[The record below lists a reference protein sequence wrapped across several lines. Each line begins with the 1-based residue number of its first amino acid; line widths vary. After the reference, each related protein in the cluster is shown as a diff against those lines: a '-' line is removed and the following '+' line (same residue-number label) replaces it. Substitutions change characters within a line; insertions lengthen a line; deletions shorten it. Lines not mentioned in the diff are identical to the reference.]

1 MAFARHVEALG
12 YHTLVMPDHFGAR
25 FALAPALVLA
35 AEATSRLRVGSLVYD
50 NDFRHPALL
59 AQEVASI
66 DLLTDGRFEFG
77 LGAGWLKS
85 EYDAAGIPFDGGGT
99 RVERMAEALDVVKG
113 LFTATPLTY
122 EGRYYRLTGL
132 TGSAKPRQQPHP
144 PILIGGGGRRLL
156 TLAAKEADII
166 SIMPR
171 SKRDSAKPRQ
181 QPHPP
186 ILIGGG
192 GRRLLTLAANEADII
207 SIMPRSKRD
216 GSGLEDAD
224 AGPEAFTRK
233 VAWIREAA
241 GDRFATIE
249 LNTLVQTVVITDH
262 PRAAAE
268 PLAKEYEMDPE
279 QVFETPL
286 VLIGSVD
293 QIAQTLEQRR
303 ERFGLSYITV
313 FEKDLE
319 NLAKVIG
326 RSRS

>member
-12 YHTLVMPDHFGAR
+12 YHTLLMPDHFGAR

-85 EYDAAGIPFDGGGT
+85 EYDAAGVPFDEGKT
-99 RVERMAEALDVVKG
+99 RVERMAEALHIVKA
-113 LFTATPLTY
+113 LFAATPVTY
-122 EGRYYRLTGL
+122 EGRHYRLTGL
-132 TGSAKPRQQPHP
+132 TGSAKPKQEPHP
-144 PILIGGGGRRLL
+144 PVLIGGGGRQLL
-156 TLAAKEADII
+156 TLAAKEAAII

-171 SKRDSAKPRQ
+171 SR
-181 QPHPP
+181 
-186 ILIGGG
+186 
-192 GRRLLTLAANEADII
+192 
-207 SIMPRSKRD
+207 RD

-224 AGPEAFTRK
+224 ARPDAFTRK
-233 VAWIREAA
+233 VAWIRDAA
-241 GDRFATIE
+241 GDRFSAIE

-262 PRAAAE
+262 PGAAAA
-268 PLAKEYEMDPE
+268 PLAKEYEMDTG

-293 QIAQTLEQRR
+293 QIAETLEQRR
-303 ERFGLSYITV
+303 ERFGISYITV

-319 NLAKVIG
+319 NLGKVINRLVG
-326 RSRS
+326 

>member
-1 MAFARHVEALG
+1 
-12 YHTLVMPDHFGAR
+12 MPDHFGAR

-35 AEATSRLRVGSLVYD
+35 AEATSGLRVGSLVYD

-85 EYDAAGIPFDGGGT
+85 EYDAAGIRFDDGGT
-99 RVERMAEALDVVKG
+99 RVERMAEALHVVKA
-113 LFTATPLTY
+113 LMTATPLTF
-122 EGRYYRLTGL
+122 EGRYYRLAGL
-132 TGSAKPRQQPHP
+132 TGSAKPAQQPHP

-156 TLAAKEADII
+156 TLAAI
-166 SIMPR
+166 
-171 SKRDSAKPRQ
+171 
-181 QPHPP
+181 
-186 ILIGGG
+186 
-192 GRRLLTLAANEADII
+192 EADII

-216 GSGLEDAD
+216 GSGLEEAD
-224 AGPEAFTRK
+224 GSPEAFARK
-233 VAWIREAA
+233 VAWIRDAA
-241 GDRFATIE
+241 GDRFSAME
-249 LNTLVQTVVITDH
+249 LNTLVQAVVITDH
-262 PRAAAE
+262 PRAAAA
-268 PLAKEYEMDPE
+268 PLAKEYEMEADE
-279 QVFETPL
+279 VLETPL

-319 NLAKVIG
+319 NMAKVIG
-326 RSRS
+326 RVRS

>member
-12 YHTLVMPDHFGAR
+12 YDTLLMPDHFGPR

-85 EYDAAGIPFDGGGT
+85 EYDAAGLPFDEGGT
-99 RVERMAEALDVVKG
+99 RVERMAEALHVVKA
-113 LFTATPLTY
+113 LFAATPVTY
-122 EGRYYRLTGL
+122 EGRHYRLTGL
-132 TGSAKPRQQPHP
+132 TGSAKPKQEPHP
-144 PILIGGGGRRLL
+144 PV
-156 TLAAKEADII
+156 
-166 SIMPR
+166 
-171 SKRDSAKPRQ
+171 
-181 QPHPP
+181 
-186 ILIGGG
+186 LIGGG

-207 SIMPRSKRD
+207 SIMPRSRRD

-224 AGPEAFTRK
+224 ASPEAFTRK
-233 VAWIREAA
+233 VAWIRDAA
-241 GDRFATIE
+241 GTRFSAIE

-262 PRAAAE
+262 PRAAAA
-268 PLAKEYEMDPE
+268 PLAREYVMEVD

-293 QIAQTLEQRR
+293 QIAKALEQRR
-303 ERFGLSYITV
+303 ERFGISYITV

-319 NLAKVIG
+319 NMGKVIN
-326 RSRS
+326 RSSR

>member
-1 MAFARHVEALG
+1 MALARQVEDSG
-12 YHTLVMPDHFGAR
+12 YHTLLMPDHFGPR

-35 AEATSRLRVGSLVYD
+35 AEATTTLRVGSLVYD
-50 NDFRHPALL
+50 NDFRHPAVL

-85 EYDAAGIPFDGGGT
+85 EYDAAGLPFDDGAT
-99 RVERMAEALDVVKG
+99 RVERMAEALHVVKA
-113 LFTATPLTY
+113 LFSAAPLTY
-122 EGRYYRLTGL
+122 EGRFYKVAAL
-132 TGSAKPRQQPHP
+132 TGSAKPKQEPHP
-144 PILIGGGGRRLL
+144 PVLIGGGGRRLL

-171 SKRDSAKPRQ
+171 SR
-181 QPHPP
+181 
-186 ILIGGG
+186 
-192 GRRLLTLAANEADII
+192 
-207 SIMPRSKRD
+207 RD

-224 AGPEAFTRK
+224 ASAEAFTQK
-233 VAWIREAA
+233 VAWIRDAA
-241 GDRFATIE
+241 GSRFSAIE
-249 LNTLVQTVVITDH
+249 LNTLVQAVIITD
-262 PRAAAE
+262 RRREAAA
-268 PLAKEYEMDPE
+268 PLAKEYSMKVD

-293 QIAQTLEQRR
+293 QIAESLEQRR

-319 NLAKVIG
+319 NLAGVID
-326 RSRS
+326 RMVR

>member
-1 MAFARHVEALG
+1 MSTSRPRPKTEWMAFARHVEALG

-156 TLAAKEADII
+156 TLAA
-166 SIMPR
+166 
-171 SKRDSAKPRQ
+171 
-181 QPHPP
+181 
-186 ILIGGG
+186 
-192 GRRLLTLAANEADII
+192 NEADII

>member
-1 MAFARHVEALG
+1 MAFARHVETLG
-12 YHTLVMPDHFGAR
+12 YDTLVMPDHFGPR

-85 EYDAAGIPFDGGGT
+85 EYGAAGLPFDDGGT
-99 RVERMAEALDVVKG
+99 RVARMAEALHVVKT
-113 LFTATPLTY
+113 LFNAAPLTY
-122 EGRYYRLTGL
+122 EGRHYRLTAL
-132 TGSAKPRQQPHP
+132 IGSAKPKQEPHP

-156 TLAAKEADII
+156 TLAATEADII

-171 SKRDSAKPRQ
+171 SR
-181 QPHPP
+181 
-186 ILIGGG
+186 
-192 GRRLLTLAANEADII
+192 
-207 SIMPRSKRD
+207 RD

-224 AGPEAFTRK
+224 AGAEAFTRK
-233 VAWIREAA
+233 LAWIREAA
-241 GDRFATIE
+241 GPRFSAIE
-249 LNTLVQTVVITDH
+249 FNTLVQTVVITDYA
-262 PRAAAE
+262 RDAAA
-268 PLAKEYEMDPE
+268 PLAKEYGMDVDE
-279 QVFETPL
+279 VFETPL

-293 QIAQTLEQRR
+293 QLAKTLEQRR
-303 ERFGLSYITV
+303 ERFGLSYFTV

-319 NLAKVIG
+319 NMARVIERLG
-326 RSRS
+326 R

>member
-1 MAFARHVEALG
+1 MALARQIESLG

-85 EYDAAGIPFDGGGT
+85 EYDAAGLPFDDGGT
-99 RVERMAEALDVVKG
+99 RVARMAEALHVVKA
-113 LFTATPLTY
+113 LFSATSVTY
-122 EGRYYRLTGL
+122 EGRFYRLTDL
-132 TGSAKPRQQPHP
+132 TGGAKPKQAPHP
-144 PILIGGGGRRLL
+144 PVLIGGGGRRLL
-156 TLAAKEADII
+156 TLAAQEADII

-171 SKRDSAKPRQ
+171 SR
-181 QPHPP
+181 
-186 ILIGGG
+186 
-192 GRRLLTLAANEADII
+192 
-207 SIMPRSKRD
+207 RD

-224 AGPEAFTRK
+224 ASPEAFTRK
-233 VAWIREAA
+233 VAWIRDAA
-241 GDRFATIE
+241 GNRFSAIE
-249 LNTLVQTVVITDH
+249 LNTLVQTVVITDRAH
-262 PRAAAE
+262 EAAAR
-268 PLAKEYEMDPE
+268 LAKEYVMEVD

-293 QIAQTLEQRR
+293 QIAEALEQRR
-303 ERFGLSYITV
+303 ERLGLSYITV

-319 NLAKVIG
+319 NLGKVIH
-326 RSRS
+326 RLRR

>member
-1 MAFARHVEALG
+1 MAFARHVETLG
-12 YHTLVMPDHFGAR
+12 YDTLLMPDHFGPR
-25 FALAPALVLA
+25 FAVAPALVLA

-85 EYDAAGIPFDGGGT
+85 EYDAAGLPFDDGAT
-99 RVERMAEALDVVKG
+99 RVARMAEALHVVKT
-113 LFTATPLTY
+113 LLNAAPLTY
-122 EGRYYRLTGL
+122 EGRHYRLTAL
-132 TGSAKPRQQPHP
+132 VGSAKPKQEPHP

-156 TLAAKEADII
+156 TLAATEADII

-171 SKRDSAKPRQ
+171 SR
-181 QPHPP
+181 
-186 ILIGGG
+186 
-192 GRRLLTLAANEADII
+192 
-207 SIMPRSKRD
+207 RD

-224 AGPEAFTRK
+224 ASAEAFARK
-233 VAWIREAA
+233 LAWIRDAA
-241 GDRFATIE
+241 GARFSAIE

-262 PRAAAE
+262 PRDAAA
-268 PLAKEYEMDPE
+268 PLAKEYGTDVDGVLEI
-279 QVFETPL
+279 PL

-293 QIAQTLEQRR
+293 QIAKTLEHRR
-303 ERFGLSYITV
+303 ERLGLSYITV

-319 NLAKVIG
+319 NMGRVIDRLG
-326 RSRS
+326 R

>member
-1 MAFARHVEALG
+1 MAFARHVEDSG
-12 YHTLVMPDHFGAR
+12 FHTLLMPDHFGPR

-35 AEATSRLRVGSLVYD
+35 AEATSTLRVGSLVYD

-85 EYDAAGIPFDGGGT
+85 EYDAAGLPFDDGGT
-99 RVERMAEALDVVKG
+99 RVERMAEALRIVKA
-113 LFTATPLTY
+113 LFSATPLTY
-122 EGRYYRLTGL
+122 EGRFYRLTAL
-132 TGSAKPRQQPHP
+132 TGSAKPKQEPHP
-144 PILIGGGGRRLL
+144 PVLIGGGGRRLL

-171 SKRDSAKPRQ
+171 SR
-181 QPHPP
+181 
-186 ILIGGG
+186 
-192 GRRLLTLAANEADII
+192 
-207 SIMPRSKRD
+207 RD

-224 AGPEAFTRK
+224 ASPEAFTRK
-233 VAWIREAA
+233 LAWIRDAA
-241 GDRFATIE
+241 GERFSALE
-249 LNTLVQTVVITDH
+249 LNTLVQTVVITD
-262 PRAAAE
+262 RRRDAAT
-268 PLAKEYEMDPE
+268 PLAKEYSMEVD

-293 QIAQTLEQRR
+293 QIAENLEQRR

-313 FEKDLE
+313 FETDLE
-319 NLAKVIG
+319 NLARVIDRLG
-326 RSRS
+326 R

>member
-1 MAFARHVEALG
+1 MAFARQVEDLG

-59 AQEVASI
+59 AQEIASI

-85 EYDAAGIPFDGGGT
+85 EYDAAGLPFDDGGT
-99 RVERMAEALDVVKG
+99 RVARMAEALQIVKALLAG
-113 LFTATPLTY
+113 TPLTY
-122 EGRYYRLTGL
+122 EGRFYRLSGL
-132 TGSAKPRQQPHP
+132 TGAAKPLQQPHP

-166 SIMPR
+166 SVMPR
-171 SKRDSAKPRQ
+171 SR
-181 QPHPP
+181 
-186 ILIGGG
+186 
-192 GRRLLTLAANEADII
+192 
-207 SIMPRSKRD
+207 RD

-224 AGPEAFTRK
+224 ASPEVFTQK
-233 VAWIREAA
+233 VAWIRQAA
-241 GDRFATIE
+241 GDRFAAIE
-249 LNTLVQTVVITDH
+249 LNTLVQAVMITDNPH
-262 PRAAAE
+262 SAAA
-268 PLAKEYEMDPE
+268 PLAREYSMEVD

-293 QIAQTLEQRR
+293 QIAEALQQRR

-319 NLAKVIG
+319 NLGKVIKRLG
-326 RSRS
+326 G

>member
-12 YHTLVMPDHFGAR
+12 YHSLLMPDHFGAR

-85 EYDAAGIPFDGGGT
+85 EYDAAGVPFDEGKT
-99 RVERMAEALDVVKG
+99 RVERMAEALQIVKA
-113 LFTATPLTY
+113 LFAATPVTY
-122 EGRYYRLTGL
+122 EGRHYRLTGL
-132 TGSAKPRQQPHP
+132 TGSAKPKQEPHP
-144 PILIGGGGRRLL
+144 PVLIGGGGRQLL

-171 SKRDSAKPRQ
+171 SR
-181 QPHPP
+181 
-186 ILIGGG
+186 
-192 GRRLLTLAANEADII
+192 
-207 SIMPRSKRD
+207 RD

-224 AGPEAFTRK
+224 ARPDAFTRK
-233 VAWIREAA
+233 LAWIRDAA
-241 GDRFATIE
+241 GDRFSAIE

-262 PRAAAE
+262 PGAAAA
-268 PLAKEYEMDPE
+268 PLAKEYEMDTA

-293 QIAQTLEQRR
+293 QIAETLEQRR
-303 ERFGLSYITV
+303 ERFGISYITV

-319 NLAKVIG
+319 NLGKVINRLVG
-326 RSRS
+326 

>member
-1 MAFARHVEALG
+1 MALARHVEDSG
-12 YHTLVMPDHFGAR
+12 YHTLQMPDHFGSR

-35 AEATSRLRVGSLVYD
+35 AEATTTLRVGSLVYD
-50 NDFRHPALL
+50 NDFRHPASL

-85 EYDAAGIPFDGGGT
+85 EYDAAGLPFDDGGT
-99 RVERMAEALDVVKG
+99 RVDRMAESLRVVKA
-113 LFTATPLTY
+113 LFSASPLTY
-122 EGRYYRLTGL
+122 DGRFYKLTAL
-132 TGSAKPRQQPHP
+132 TGSAKPKQEPHP

-171 SKRDSAKPRQ
+171 SR
-181 QPHPP
+181 
-186 ILIGGG
+186 
-192 GRRLLTLAANEADII
+192 
-207 SIMPRSKRD
+207 RD

-224 AGPEAFTRK
+224 ASPEAFRQK
-233 VAWIREAA
+233 AAWIRDAA
-241 GDRFATIE
+241 GSRFAGIE
-249 LNTLVQTVVITDH
+249 LNTLVQTVIVTDR
-262 PRAAAE
+262 PREAAA
-268 PLAKEYEMDPE
+268 PLAKEYAIELD

-286 VLIGSVD
+286 VLIGSKD
-293 QIAQTLEQRR
+293 QIAETLEQRR

-319 NLAKVIG
+319 NLARVIDRLG
-326 RSRS
+326 R

>member
-1 MAFARHVEALG
+1 MALARHIEALG
-12 YHTLVMPDHFGAR
+12 FHTLVMPDHFGAR

-85 EYDAAGIPFDGGGT
+85 EYDAAGLPFDDGGT
-99 RVERMAEALDVVKG
+99 RVERMAEALHVVKA
-113 LFTATPLTY
+113 LFSATPVTH
-122 EGRYYRLTGL
+122 EGRFYKLTGL
-132 TGSAKPRQQPHP
+132 TGSAKPKQAPHP
-144 PILIGGGGRRLL
+144 PMLIGGGGRRLL
-156 TLAAKEADII
+156 TLAAQEADII

-171 SKRDSAKPRQ
+171 SR
-181 QPHPP
+181 
-186 ILIGGG
+186 
-192 GRRLLTLAANEADII
+192 
-207 SIMPRSKRD
+207 RD

-224 AGPEAFTRK
+224 ASPDAFTRK
-233 VAWIREAA
+233 IAWIRDAA
-241 GDRFATIE
+241 GDRFSDIE
-249 LNTLVQTVVITDH
+249 LNTLVQTVVITER
-262 PRAAAE
+262 PRDAAA
-268 PLAKEYEMDPE
+268 PLATEYSMEVD

-293 QIAQTLEQRR
+293 QIAETLEQRR

-319 NLAKVIG
+319 NLAKVIDRLG
-326 RSRS
+326 H

>member
-1 MAFARHVEALG
+1 
-12 YHTLVMPDHFGAR
+12 MPDHFGAR

-35 AEATSRLRVGSLVYD
+35 AQATSTLRVGSLVYD

-59 AQEVASI
+59 AQEVSSI

-85 EYDAAGIPFDGGGT
+85 EYDAAGIPFDDGAI
-99 RVERMAEALDVVKG
+99 RVERMAEALHVVKA
-113 LFTATPLTY
+113 LFDATPLSY
-122 EGRYYRLTGL
+122 EGRFYRLNGL
-132 TGSAKPRQQPHP
+132 VGSAKPVQQPHP

-156 TLAAKEADII
+156 TLAAREADII
-166 SIMPR
+166 SVMPR
-171 SKRDSAKPRQ
+171 SR
-181 QPHPP
+181 
-186 ILIGGG
+186 
-192 GRRLLTLAANEADII
+192 
-207 SIMPRSKRD
+207 RD

-224 AGPEAFTRK
+224 ASPEAFARK

-241 GDRFATIE
+241 GSRFSGIE
-249 LNTLVQTVVITDH
+249 LNTLVQAVVITDH
-262 PRAAAE
+262 PRDAAA
-268 PLAKEYEMDPE
+268 PLATEYAMNAD

-319 NLAKVIG
+319 NLARVIDRLG
-326 RSRS
+326 R

>member
-1 MAFARHVEALG
+1 MAFGRHVEALG
-12 YHTLVMPDHFGAR
+12 YDTLLMPDHFGPR

-85 EYDAAGIPFDGGGT
+85 EYDAAGLPFDDGGT
-99 RVERMAEALDVVKG
+99 RVERMAEALYVVKA
-113 LFTATPLTY
+113 LFAATPVTY
-122 EGRYYRLTGL
+122 EGRHYRLTGL
-132 TGSAKPRQQPHP
+132 TGSAKPKQEPHP
-144 PILIGGGGRRLL
+144 PV
-156 TLAAKEADII
+156 
-166 SIMPR
+166 
-171 SKRDSAKPRQ
+171 
-181 QPHPP
+181 
-186 ILIGGG
+186 LIGGG

-207 SIMPRSKRD
+207 SIMPRSRRD

-224 AGPEAFTRK
+224 ASPEAFARK
-233 VAWIREAA
+233 VTWIRDGA
-241 GDRFATIE
+241 GTRFSAIE

-262 PRAAAE
+262 PRDAAA
-268 PLAKEYEMDPE
+268 PLAKEYVMEVD

-293 QIAQTLEQRR
+293 QIAEALEQRR
-303 ERFGLSYITV
+303 ERFGISYITV
-313 FEKDLE
+313 FEKDLD
-319 NLAKVIG
+319 NMGKVIN
-326 RSRS
+326 RLRR

>member
-1 MAFARHVEALG
+1 
-12 YHTLVMPDHFGAR
+12 MPDHFGAR

-85 EYDAAGIPFDGGGT
+85 EYDAAGVPFDEGKT
-99 RVERMAEALDVVKG
+99 RVERMAEALHIVKA
-113 LFTATPLTY
+113 LFAATPVTY
-122 EGRYYRLTGL
+122 EGRHYRLTGL
-132 TGSAKPRQQPHP
+132 TGSAKPKQEPHP
-144 PILIGGGGRRLL
+144 PVLIGGGGRQLL

-171 SKRDSAKPRQ
+171 SR
-181 QPHPP
+181 
-186 ILIGGG
+186 
-192 GRRLLTLAANEADII
+192 
-207 SIMPRSKRD
+207 RD

-224 AGPEAFTRK
+224 ARPDAFIRK
-233 VAWIREAA
+233 VAWIRDAA
-241 GDRFATIE
+241 GDRFSAIE

-262 PRAAAE
+262 PRSAAA
-268 PLAKEYEMDPE
+268 PLAKEYEMDID

-293 QIAQTLEQRR
+293 QIAETLEQRR
-303 ERFGLSYITV
+303 ERFGISYITV

-319 NLAKVIG
+319 NLGKVINRLVG
-326 RSRS
+326 

>member
-12 YHTLVMPDHFGAR
+12 YDTLLMPDHFGPR

-85 EYDAAGIPFDGGGT
+85 EYDASGLPFDDGGT
-99 RVERMAEALDVVKG
+99 RVERMAEALHVVKA
-113 LFTATPLTY
+113 LFAATPVTY
-122 EGRYYRLTGL
+122 EGRHYRLTGL
-132 TGSAKPRQQPHP
+132 TGSAKPKQEPHP
-144 PILIGGGGRRLL
+144 PV
-156 TLAAKEADII
+156 
-166 SIMPR
+166 
-171 SKRDSAKPRQ
+171 
-181 QPHPP
+181 
-186 ILIGGG
+186 LIGGG

-207 SIMPRSKRD
+207 SIMPRSRRD

-224 AGPEAFTRK
+224 ASPEAFTRK
-233 VAWIREAA
+233 VTSIRDAA
-241 GDRFATIE
+241 GTRFSAIE

-262 PRAAAE
+262 PRDAAA
-268 PLAKEYEMDPE
+268 PLAREYVMEVD

-293 QIAQTLEQRR
+293 QIAEALEQRR
-303 ERFGLSYITV
+303 ERFGISYITV
-313 FEKDLE
+313 FEKDLD
-319 NLAKVIG
+319 NMGKVIN
-326 RSRS
+326 RSSR

>member
-1 MAFARHVEALG
+1 MAFARHVEDSG

-35 AEATSRLRVGSLVYD
+35 AEATSKLRVGSLVYD
-50 NDFRHPALL
+50 NDFHHPALL

-77 LGAGWLKS
+77 LGAGWLRS
-85 EYDAAGIPFDGGGT
+85 EYDAAGIPFDDGGT
-99 RVERMAEALDVVKG
+99 RVERMAEAVHLVKA
-113 LFTATPLTY
+113 LFTATPVTY
-122 EGRYYRLTGL
+122 QGRHYRLTGL
-132 TGSAKPRQQPHP
+132 TGSAKPAQQPHP

-156 TLAAKEADII
+156 TLAGKEADII
-166 SIMPR
+166 SV
-171 SKRDSAKPRQ
+171 
-181 QPHPP
+181 
-186 ILIGGG
+186 
-192 GRRLLTLAANEADII
+192 
-207 SIMPRSKRD
+207 MPRSKRD

-224 AGPEAFTRK
+224 VSPEAFIRK
-233 VAWIREAA
+233 VGWIRDAA
-241 GDRFATIE
+241 GNRFARIE

-268 PLAKEYEMDPE
+268 PLAKEYQIAAE

-293 QIAQTLEQRR
+293 QIVKNLEQRR

-319 NLAKVIG
+319 NMARVIG
-326 RSRS
+326 RLRS

>member
-1 MAFARHVEALG
+1 MALARQIEALG

-66 DLLTDGRFEFG
+66 DLLADGRFEFG

-85 EYDAAGIPFDGGGT
+85 EYDASGLPFDDGAT
-99 RVERMAEALDVVKG
+99 RVERMAEALHVVKA
-113 LFTATPLTY
+113 LFSATSVTH
-122 EGRYYRLTGL
+122 EGRFYTLTGL
-132 TGSAKPRQQPHP
+132 TGSAKPNQAPHP
-144 PILIGGGGRRLL
+144 PLLIGGGGRRLL
-156 TLAAKEADII
+156 TLAAQEADII

-171 SKRDSAKPRQ
+171 SR
-181 QPHPP
+181 
-186 ILIGGG
+186 
-192 GRRLLTLAANEADII
+192 
-207 SIMPRSKRD
+207 RD

-224 AGPEAFTRK
+224 ASPEAFTRK
-233 VAWIREAA
+233 LAWIRDAA
-241 GDRFATIE
+241 GNRFSAIE
-249 LNTLVQTVVITDH
+249 LNTLVQTVVITDR
-262 PRAAAE
+262 PREAAA
-268 PLAKEYEMDPE
+268 PLAKEYAVEVD

-286 VLIGSVD
+286 VLIGSVG
-293 QIAQTLEQRR
+293 QIAEALEQRR

-319 NLAKVIG
+319 NLGKVIH
-326 RSRS
+326 RLRR

>member
-1 MAFARHVEALG
+1 MAFARQVEDLG

-59 AQEVASI
+59 AQEIASI

-85 EYDAAGIPFDGGGT
+85 EYDAAGLPFDDGGT
-99 RVERMAEALDVVKG
+99 RVARMAEALQIVKALLAG
-113 LFTATPLTY
+113 TPLRY
-122 EGRYYRLTGL
+122 EGRFYRLNGL
-132 TGSAKPRQQPHP
+132 TGAAKPVQQPHP

-156 TLAAKEADII
+156 TLAAREADII
-166 SIMPR
+166 SVMPR
-171 SKRDSAKPRQ
+171 SR
-181 QPHPP
+181 
-186 ILIGGG
+186 
-192 GRRLLTLAANEADII
+192 
-207 SIMPRSKRD
+207 RD

-224 AGPEAFTRK
+224 VSPEVFTQK

-241 GDRFATIE
+241 GDRFSAIE
-249 LNTLVQTVVITDH
+249 LNTLVQAVMITDN
-262 PRAAAE
+262 PRSAAA
-268 PLAKEYEMDPE
+268 PLAREYDMEVD
-279 QVFETPL
+279 QVFENPL

-293 QIAQTLEQRR
+293 QIAEALQQRR

-319 NLAKVIG
+319 NLGKVIKRLG
-326 RSRS
+326 G

>member
-12 YHTLVMPDHFGAR
+12 YDTLLMPDHFGPR

-85 EYDAAGIPFDGGGT
+85 EYDAAGLPFDEGGT
-99 RVERMAEALDVVKG
+99 RVERMAEALHVVKA
-113 LFTATPLTY
+113 LFAATPVTY
-122 EGRYYRLTGL
+122 EGRHYRLTGL
-132 TGSAKPRQQPHP
+132 TGSAKPKQEPHP
-144 PILIGGGGRRLL
+144 PV
-156 TLAAKEADII
+156 
-166 SIMPR
+166 
-171 SKRDSAKPRQ
+171 
-181 QPHPP
+181 
-186 ILIGGG
+186 LIGGG

-207 SIMPRSKRD
+207 SIMPRSRRD

-224 AGPEAFTRK
+224 ASPEAFTRK
-233 VAWIREAA
+233 VAWIRDAA
-241 GDRFATIE
+241 GTRFSAIE

-262 PRAAAE
+262 PRAAAA
-268 PLAKEYEMDPE
+268 PLAREYVMEVD

-293 QIAQTLEQRR
+293 QIAEALEQRR
-303 ERFGLSYITV
+303 ERFGISYITV

-319 NLAKVIG
+319 NMGKVIN
-326 RSRS
+326 RSSR

>member
-99 RVERMAEALDVVKG
+99 RVERMAEALHVVKG

-156 TLAAKEADII
+156 TLAAK
-166 SIMPR
+166 
-171 SKRDSAKPRQ
+171 
-181 QPHPP
+181 
-186 ILIGGG
+186 
-192 GRRLLTLAANEADII
+192 EADII

-303 ERFGLSYITV
+303 ERFGLSYVTV